1 MKLKPEDSMRIQ
13 NQIGGDIMM
22 QLDDVIKTTTEGPRV
37 IEAQE
42 RTTR

>member
-22 QLDDVIKTTTEGPRV
+22 QLDDVIKTTTTGERV
-37 IEAQE
+37 AEAEE
-42 RTTR
+42 RTVR